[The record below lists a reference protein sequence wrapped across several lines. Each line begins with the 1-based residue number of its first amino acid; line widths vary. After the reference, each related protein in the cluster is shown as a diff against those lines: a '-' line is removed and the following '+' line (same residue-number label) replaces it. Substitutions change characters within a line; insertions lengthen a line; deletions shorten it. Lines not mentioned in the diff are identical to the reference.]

1 MATAFDYEAVDNA
14 GKTLLGQVSAENQRD
29 AVRNLTSRGLTPVSV
44 SPIRAVAREKTRL
57 TWKKAPSEQDYIL
70 TLKQMSLLLGAG
82 APLITGIE
90 TLKSQSI
97 HPHLTI
103 AFESLSKALR
113 SGASFSTAFQKALPA
128 LPPYV
133 FQLSAAGE
141 AIGELGLALSDAA
154 EQMEYE
160 YRTKQDIRNALTY
173 PSILVIAGLSAVLF
187 VFLVVVPRFS
197 AMLASSTEP
206 LPFLSALVLS
216 IGMTLSENKSV
227 VFGTIILLAVSIMW
241 ASRQPAIRDQF
252 RQWLSSIPILGAWLK
267 ESEIARWSSM
277 LGTMLR
283 HGVDLIQAL
292 DLAKETL
299 TIRALK
305 NRLDQI
311 SKMVRS
317 GQALS
322 SAMSDQDVFSDTA
335 LSLVQVGEE
344 SGELAH
350 MLKSLSTLYEDSGR
364 QRMKRFLLILEP
376 AAIIIIGILIGG
388 IVTAIMLA
396 ITSINQVNL

>member
-1 MATAFDYEAVDNA
+1 MATAFDYEAADNA

-57 TWKKAPSEQDYIL
+57 TWKKVPSEQDYIL

-82 APLITGIE
+82 VPLITGIE

-187 VFLVVVPRFS
+187 VFLFVVPRFS

-252 RQWLSSIPILGAWLK
+252 RQWLSSLPILGAWLK

-335 LSLVQVGEE
+335 ISLVQVGEE

>member
-1 MATAFDYEAVDNA
+1 M
-14 GKTLLGQVSAENQRD
+14 
-29 AVRNLTSRGLTPVSV
+29 
-44 SPIRAVAREKTRL
+44 
-57 TWKKAPSEQDYIL
+57 
-70 TLKQMSLLLGAG
+70 
-82 APLITGIE
+82 
-90 TLKSQSI
+90 
-97 HPHLTI
+97 
-103 AFESLSKALR
+103 
-113 SGASFSTAFQKALPA
+113 
-128 LPPYV
+128 
-133 FQLSAAGE
+133 
-141 AIGELGLALSDAA
+141 
-154 EQMEYE
+154 
-160 YRTKQDIRNALTY
+160 ALTY

-252 RQWLSSIPILGAWLK
+252 RQWLSSLPILGAWLK